1 MILQLGPT
9 LTGGAFYLR
18 SNGAA
23 AVLAMKPPLRSSL
36 LPSRPRDFGDFGFT
50 KQLINPISIAETSQR
65 SVSLSAYVRSAKDLS
80 ILGTVKLS

>member
-23 AVLAMKPPLRSSL
+23 AVLAMKPPLRSS

-80 ILGTVKLS
+80 ILGTVTLS